1 MNFSS
6 LQIGQAIRLVMRTA
20 PILLTRLGIAF
31 VFWLV
36 AAVYLALALGLAYLL
51 AQVWTPIGIIFGLIA
66 LGATIPLYNLAYR
79 YVFFLV
85 KAAHIAVISEL
96 LTRGKLPPGSNQ
108 LQWGKEQVQNRF
120 GEVSVMFLVDEL
132 VDGVVRAFTNTVY
145 QLANWLPGD
154 SLRTLAQVV
163 NRIIRYAT
171 SYIDEAILAR
181 AFWTRH
187 TSVWQSA
194 QDGLVLYAMVWKPL
208 LANAVAL
215 MVLSYVPF
223 IVAFILFVAPVGA
236 LLFLISPQLAGW
248 AVLFALAL
256 AFFVKLALGD
266 AFAMTA
272 MVAAYLRET
281 ADLEPDPAISAQ
293 LDRVT
298 DKFGE
303 LKRRAQGSAPA
314 KEKAPD

>member
-1 MNFSS
+1 MLRNRVW
-6 LQIGQAIRLVMRTA
+6 QQAFERLER
-20 PILLTRLGIAF
+20 P
-31 VFWLV
+31 
-36 AAVYLALALGLAYLL
+36 
-51 AQVWTPIGIIFGLIA
+51 
-66 LGATIPLYNLAYR
+66 
-79 YVFFLV
+79 
-85 KAAHIAVISEL
+85 E
-96 LTRGKLPPGSNQ
+96 GKLSWAVLRG
-108 LQWGKEQVQNRF
+108 L
-120 GEVSVMFLVDEL
+120 EVSNDL
-132 VDGVVRAFTNTVY
+132 R
-145 QLANWLPGD
+145 LPD
-154 SLRTLAQVV
+154 H
-163 NRIIRYAT
+163 
-171 SYIDEAILAR
+171 IDEDILAR

-187 TSVWQSA
+187 TSIWQSA

-248 AVLFALAL
+248 GVLFALVL
-256 AFFVKLALGD
+256 AFFVKLAVGD

-303 LKRRAQGSAPA
+303 LKRRAQGAAPA